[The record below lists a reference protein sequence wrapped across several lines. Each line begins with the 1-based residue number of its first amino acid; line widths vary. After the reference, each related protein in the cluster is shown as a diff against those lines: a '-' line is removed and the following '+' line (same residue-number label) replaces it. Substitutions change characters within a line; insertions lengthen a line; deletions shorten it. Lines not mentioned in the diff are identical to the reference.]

1 MNYFAGEE
9 YIVLSLGALR
19 STDALYQSLHDIN
32 KNFQN
37 ILLPE
42 ILKGVQSEDP
52 SVLTIMSTLKDIVAE
67 IGIPVPELLK
77 QLEMH
82 LRFIIMEMDV
92 SKQPHCRNFLFTYI
106 LMLMLLNVD

>member
-1 MNYFAGEE
+1 M
-9 YIVLSLGALR
+9 LSLGALR

-32 KNFQN
+32 RNFQS

-42 ILKGVQSEDP
+42 IIKGVQSEDV
-52 SVLTIMSTLKDIVAE
+52 SVLNIISSLNDIVFD
-67 IGIPVPELLK
+67 IGIPIPELLK

-92 SKQPHCRNFLFTYI
+92 SKVSLTLR
-106 LMLMLLNVD
+106 